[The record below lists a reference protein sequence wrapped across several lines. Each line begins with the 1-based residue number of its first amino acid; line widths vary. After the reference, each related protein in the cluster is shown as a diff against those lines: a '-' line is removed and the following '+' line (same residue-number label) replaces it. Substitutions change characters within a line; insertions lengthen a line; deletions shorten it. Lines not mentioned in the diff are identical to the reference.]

1 MRRSSLISLAV
12 GIACLAVASVLLS
25 ARFYDIIDQL
35 QGKCDYRPCLTP
47 PDSPMLVVLVIL
59 SALGF
64 FLLGMAAAGVT
75 RRR

>member
-1 MRRSSLISLAV
+1 MRRFSLISLAV
-12 GIACLAVASVLLS
+12 GVACLAVAGVLF
-25 ARFYDIIDQL
+25 AGRFYDIIYQL

-47 PDSPMLVVLVIL
+47 ADSPMLVVLIL
-59 SALGF
+59 LPALGF